1 MTAGL
6 PSPKWPLVDEDGR
19 PTQPW
24 YSYLKSADEAWRV
37 KVVNL
42 TSLSTVSDITADLLP
57 NSGVSVM
64 QSVPATTRTL
74 ADPVPGCRKTLCVTS
89 TSTTG
94 MVTLQTTALSFR
106 STAGTT
112 GWKLAFTSSDAYKV
126 AELIGISTSEYL
138 IVNTRGTITVT
149 TT

>member
-6 PSPKWPLVDEDGR
+6 PSPKWPLVDKDGH
-19 PTQPW
+19 PTPPW

-89 TSTTG
+89 TSTSG
-94 MVTLQTTALSFR
+94 KVTLQTTALSFR
-106 STAGTT
+106 STAGA

-126 AELIGISTSEYL
+126 VELIGISTSEYL